1 MNPKPRHRAPG
12 AGLILAALIGLGGCA
27 SEPLSQASP
36 SRGAFLARRV
46 CAQCHAV
53 GGQPFSPVQGA
64 PRFGDFG
71 RLHPGQ
77 TLDEILA
84 RGLISPH
91 RPMPTFSAS
100 SQNIADL
107 AAYVSGVN

>member
-1 MNPKPRHRAPG
+1 MSAKPRRRAPG
-12 AGLILAALIGLGGCA
+12 RGLILAALIALGGCVG
-27 SEPLSQASP
+27 EPPSQASA

-53 GGQPFSPVQGA
+53 GGQPLSPVPGA
-64 PRFGDFG
+64 PRFGDLG
-71 RLHPGQ
+71 GLHPGQ

-107 AAYVSGVN
+107 AAYVSGEH